1 MHRCEVTGPCRPG
14 LITQRTVLPSETA
27 GFCSNQGHFKNWF
40 PGCRFGSA
48 GGYNWGMYA
57 TDTIL
62 TFSFPLGRLGG
73 ARLRMSFLFP
83 VTAVAIIW
91 RFRSIEN
98 GLLATAVIVASVLL
112 HELAHL
118 VVSRSTGG
126 EMDNLCLWPLG
137 GLEEPYGRGY
147 WQDHVQTMMAGPF
160 ANLLVALSCLLTVP
174 VDQAL
179 QILNPTT
186 SFVIAEGESLVS
198 VLTRMAFLINVT
210 LFAINLLPI
219 TPFDGGVLLRTYLS
233 SRFSEVE
240 GRDLIVRLGLI
251 CALFG
256 MITGFVLNCASVVA
270 VSAFI
275 LVFHLHENMK
285 WYESTQPNDSIAEF
299 DLTEDSDDL
308 YGESGEDEL
317 SETDRAISQQEVLE
331 RWRMQREHERVREE
345 RAQVERDT
353 ELMDKLLAKLHRN
366 GRDSLTADELTLL
379 TQLSNQIR
387 DRRQHN

>member
-1 MHRCEVTGPCRPG
+1 
-14 LITQRTVLPSETA
+14 
-27 GFCSNQGHFKNWF
+27 
-40 PGCRFGSA
+40 
-48 GGYNWGMYA
+48 MYA

-98 GLLATAVIVASVLL
+98 GLLAIAVIIGSVLL

-126 EMDNLCLWPLG
+126 EMDNICLWPLG

-160 ANLLVALSCLLTVP
+160 ANLLLALSCLLTVP
-174 VDQAL
+174 VAQAL
-179 QILNPTT
+179 EILNPTT
-186 SFVIAEGESLVS
+186 SFVIAEGETLVS
-198 VLTRMAFLINVT
+198 ILTRMAFLINIT
-210 LFAINLLPI
+210 LFTLNLLPV

-240 GRDLIVRLGLI
+240 GRDLMVRLGLI

-256 MITGFVLNCASVVA
+256 MITGFVLNCASIVA
-270 VSAFI
+270 VASFI

-285 WYESTQPNDSIAEF
+285 WYQSTQPNDSVAEF
-299 DLTEDSDDL
+299 DLTEESDEL
-308 YGESGEDEL
+308 YSQSGEDEL
-317 SETDRAISQQEVLE
+317 SETDKAISQQEVFE
-331 RWRMQREHERVREE
+331 RWRMQREHERIREE
-345 RAQVERDT
+345 RAQEARDT
-353 ELMDKLLAKLHRN
+353 ELMDQLLAKLHQD
-366 GRDSLTADELTLL
+366 GRGSLTADELTLL
-379 TQLSNQIR
+379 TRLSDQIR